1 MGKLFF
7 QTLLSDELVFEWAV
21 DPWLC
26 LRIVFLLM
34 AECYLFFATPVRTF
48 IPKKDYCGA
57 HPRLHIFS
65 QFNFAKMFSGGT
77 FFNGPVIGTYCC
89 SHWDQLTQ
97 MSVILCLT
105 KSAIAWGFEKQT
117 IFIFP
122 AFEAKVPARLPLLFE
137 TFWSRE
143 GKESRWISD
152 KTNSLA
158 PAYIYLLNQH
168 LADILDIMEK
178 KNIIVFRPLLNS
190 FSLY

>member
-1 MGKLFF
+1 MCTSLLGCSLGLFFKDQSFKGHNLWLTSPSECFMVVSRSPIELYRSVIIELWMWKLFF

-57 HPRLHIFS
+57 HPRLHIFA

-77 FFNGPVIGTYCC
+77 FFNGLFIGMART
-89 SHWDQLTQ
+89 WVQLTQ

-105 KSAIAWGFEKQT
+105 KSAIA
-117 IFIFP
+117 
-122 AFEAKVPARLPLLFE
+122 
-137 TFWSRE
+137 
-143 GKESRWISD
+143 
-152 KTNSLA
+152 
-158 PAYIYLLNQH
+158 
-168 LADILDIMEK
+168 
-178 KNIIVFRPLLNS
+178 
-190 FSLY
+190 

>member
-1 MGKLFF
+1 M
-7 QTLLSDELVFEWAV
+7 
-21 DPWLC
+21 C

-48 IPKKDYCGA
+48 IPKKDYCGT
-57 HPRLHIFS
+57 HPRLHIFA
-65 QFNFAKMFSGGT
+65 QFNFAKMFSGVT
-77 FFNGPVIGTYCC
+77 FFNGLFIGMGRT
-89 SHWDQLTQ
+89 WVQLTQ

-105 KSAIAWGFEKQT
+105 KAAIAWGFEKQT

-168 LADILDIMEK
+168 LAARHPRHHGE

-190 FSLY
+190 LSLY

>member
-1 MGKLFF
+1 MWKLFF

-48 IPKKDYCGA
+48 IPKKDYCGT
-57 HPRLHIFS
+57 HPRLHIFA
-65 QFNFAKMFSGGT
+65 QFNFAKMFAGV
-77 FFNGPVIGTYCC
+77 FQRNGKNLLL
-89 SHWDQLTQ
+89 LTPGSTDSNVCNPQ
-97 MSVILCLT
+97 
-105 KSAIAWGFEKQT
+105 SAIAWGFEKQT

-168 LADILDIMEK
+168 LAARHPRHHGEEK
-178 KNIIVFRPLLNS
+178 L
-190 FSLY
+190 